1 MNINLKGF
9 TLIEIIVVMTII
21 VFLTASTIAGVFYI
35 QDASL
40 LDNAVRE
47 IRSFL
52 LGAQSVAQSK
62 FVVAD
67 GDIFANNNGVVIGTY
82 VKIDNQQGAS
92 EIRLVRGV
100 IYFTPLRNTFAPE
113 KVASE
118 IQKLFNTTSAIS
130 LSCTSRDDFRVN
142 SSTYKIRAVINDLTP
157 YDAKCKESSDLDVF
171 LEKTIKGVRYDSSS
185 STCGGYI
192 FFSAG
197 YTKIL
202 AKDININTNGSC
214 AIKIK
219 TNSILSVVNTINIS
233 KDGYIRICGSGC

>member
-1 MNINLKGF
+1 MNIHLKGF

-21 VFLTASTIAGVFYI
+21 VFLNVSTIAGVFYI

-113 KVASE
+113 KVTSE
-118 IQKLFNTTSAIS
+118 IQRLFGTNTTN
-130 LSCTSRDDFRVN
+130 LSCTSFLQVGN
-142 SSTYKIRAVINDLTP
+142 SKYQINTVINNSTP
-157 YDAKCKESSDLDVF
+157 YDVKCKESNDFDVY

-185 STCGGYI
+185 PTCGGYI

-202 AKDININTNGSC
+202 AKDINTKGFC
-214 AIKIK
+214 DIKIK